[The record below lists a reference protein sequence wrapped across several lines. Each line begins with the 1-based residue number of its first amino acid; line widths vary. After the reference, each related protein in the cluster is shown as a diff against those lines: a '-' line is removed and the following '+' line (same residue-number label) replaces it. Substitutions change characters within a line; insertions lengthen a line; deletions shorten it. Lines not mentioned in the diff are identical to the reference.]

1 MINLL
6 LYITAM
12 AITPGPNTI
21 LSMANTAAVGLRKG
35 VRLNIGMLIGI
46 TIVTAITFIAAE
58 ILYQAIPKAEKGMK
72 LLAFI
77 YLLFLAMKMLR
88 KKNLDGKQKSA
99 SFTEGLLLQ
108 LVNVKVYLLALTA
121 ISAYIIPMASSLVD
135 RALISTLIP
144 TICFLSGLVW
154 AIGGSLL
161 KNLYEKHERFFSI
174 AFALALLWCAIRILF

>member
-58 ILYQAIPKAEKGMK
+58 ILYQAIPKAEKWMK
-72 LLAFI
+72 ILAFI
-77 YLLFLAMKMLR
+77 YLLFSGKRISMESR
-88 KKNLDGKQKSA
+88 KARVSQKDF
-99 SFTEGLLLQ
+99 SF
-108 LVNVKVYLLALTA
+108 
-121 ISAYIIPMASSLVD
+121 SL
-135 RALISTLIP
+135 
-144 TICFLSGLVW
+144 
-154 AIGGSLL
+154 
-161 KNLYEKHERFFSI
+161 
-174 AFALALLWCAIRILF
+174 

>member
-58 ILYQAIPKAEKGMK
+58 ILYQAIPKAEKWMK
-72 LLAFI
+72 ILAFI

-121 ISAYIIPMASSLVD
+121 ISAYIIPMTSSLVD
-135 RALISTLIP
+135 RALISALIP

-154 AIGGSLL
+154 AIGGVVISRL
-161 KNLYEKHERFFSI
+161 FSSHAKAI
-174 AFALALLWCAIRILF
+174 RTILALSLVYCAIRILI

>member
-58 ILYQAIPKAEKGMK
+58 ILYQAIPKAEKWMK
-72 LLAFI
+72 ILAFI

-88 KKNLDGKQKSA
+88 KKNRRQ
-99 SFTEGLLLQ
+99 
-108 LVNVKVYLLALTA
+108 
-121 ISAYIIPMASSLVD
+121 ISGRMQIQM
-135 RALISTLIP
+135 
-144 TICFLSGLVW
+144 
-154 AIGGSLL
+154 
-161 KNLYEKHERFFSI
+161 KK
-174 AFALALLWCAIRILF
+174 IRKMRN